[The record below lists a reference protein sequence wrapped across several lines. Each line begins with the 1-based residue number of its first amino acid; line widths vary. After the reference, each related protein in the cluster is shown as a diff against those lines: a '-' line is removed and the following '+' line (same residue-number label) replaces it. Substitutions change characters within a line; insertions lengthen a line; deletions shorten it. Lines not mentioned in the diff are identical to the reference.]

1 VQVTVR
7 IVRWS
12 IVGVWLVLL
21 VGLVRQGTSTHPA
34 SAARDISAP
43 APSSLDEADEWMGIY
58 LQGRKIGYT
67 HHRVERTARG
77 YRFTEQSVMRLGVLD
92 SVQTVR
98 TTSTGTMGEDFGLK
112 AFDVSLS
119 SGVGDLRVRGEVEN
133 HAVSLR
139 LRTGAQEQK
148 ERFDLKGPLYVP
160 SLARRRLVEL
170 GLASGR
176 TLTVDVFDPS
186 SMTSERMRLV
196 VGDQEAGEGGS
207 GPLWRVHESFRG
219 IESTVWL
226 NQAGTAFREE
236 GPMGLVARRED
247 SEQALAGGWE
257 KDAVF
262 DLTAAIAIPV
272 RVRLDDPRHLHR
284 LAVRLRGIDRSSV
297 PADDRQSF
305 RDGLL
310 TIVRENLDASPS
322 YALPYGGAEWRE
334 ELQATPFLQVDHP
347 SVRAAARRVLGAERD
362 ARRAATRLRTWVFE
376 SLEKRPTAS
385 IPNAV
390 QVLEMKAGDC
400 NEHAVVFAALARAAG
415 IPARVVAGVVY
426 VDGVFLYHAWNEL
439 WLGGGWVSADA
450 ALDQMPVD
458 ATHIRL
464 VSGGPES
471 HTALVPLMG
480 RLGIEI
486 VSANPTAPPAG

>member
-1 VQVTVR
+1 MAVR

-21 VGLVRQGTSTHPA
+21 VGLVRDGASTHPERA
-34 SAARDISAP
+34 PQEVSAP
-43 APSSLDEADEWMGIY
+43 AAPALDERDEWMGIY
-58 LQGRKIGYT
+58 LQGRKIGYS
-67 HHRVERTARG
+67 HYRVEPLAGG

-98 TTSTGTMGEDFGLK
+98 TASTGTMGEDFGLK

-119 SGVGDLRVRGEVEN
+119 SGVGDLRVRGQVEN
-133 HAVSLR
+133 DAVSLR

-160 SLARRRLVEL
+160 SSARKRLVAL
-170 GLASGR
+170 GLAPGR
-176 TLTVDVFDPS
+176 DLTVDVFDPS
-186 SMTSERMRLV
+186 SMASEAMRLV
-196 VGDQEAGEGGS
+196 VEEQKAAEDGS

-226 NQAGTAFREE
+226 NNDGTVFREE
-236 GPMGLVARRED
+236 GPMGLVARRES
-247 SEQALAGGWE
+247 SEEALAGGWE
-257 KDAVF
+257 EDAAF
-262 DLTAAIAIPV
+262 DLTAAVAIPV
-272 RVRLDDPRHLHR
+272 RTRLDDPRHLDR
-284 LAVRLRGIDRSSV
+284 LTLRLQGIAGSSV
-297 PADDRQSF
+297 PSDDRQSF

-310 TIVRENLDASPS
+310 TIVRERLDASPS
-322 YALPYGGAEWRE
+322 YVLPYGGAERRE
-334 ELQATPFLQVDHP
+334 DLQATPFLQIDHP

-362 ARRAATRLRTWVFE
+362 AVRAATRLRTWVFE

-400 NEHAVVFAALARAAG
+400 NEHAVLFAALARASG
-415 IPARVVAGVVY
+415 IPARVVAGLVY
-426 VDGVFLYHAWNEL
+426 LDGVFLYHAWNEV
-439 WLGGGWVSADA
+439 WLGHGWVSADA

-458 ATHIRL
+458 ATHVRL

-471 HTALVPLMG
+471 HAALVPLMG
-480 RLGIEI
+480 RLAIEI
-486 VSANPTAPPAG
+486 VSADPPVG